1 MKYFAGLDVALEE
14 TTICVVDED
23 GQIVKEARADSEPE
37 ALLAVLS
44 GFELCFERIG
54 LEACSLT
61 AWLHEGLTFGRF
73 AGDLHRHAKAAMGAM
88 PNKTDRNDARALA
101 QIMRTGWFRRVH
113 VKSAS
118 CRAWRSL
125 LVTRR
130 TVLNEM
136 RTIENVVRAVLRKPA

>member
-14 TTICVVDED
+14 TTICVVDQD

-61 AWLHEGLTFGRF
+61 AWMHEGLRS
-73 AGDLHRHAKAAMGAM
+73 AGLPAICIESRHAKAAMGAM

-101 QIMRTGWFRRVH
+101 QIMRTAGSAKFMSRAHH
-113 VKSAS
+113 VVPGALFS
-118 CRAWRSL
+118 
-125 LVTRR
+125 
-130 TVLNEM
+130 
-136 RTIENVVRAVLRKPA
+136 

>member
-61 AWLHEGLTFGRF
+61 AWLHEGLRS
-73 AGDLHRHAKAAMGAM
+73 AGLTAICIDM
-88 PNKTDRNDARALA
+88 
-101 QIMRTGWFRRVH
+101 
-113 VKSAS
+113 
-118 CRAWRSL
+118 
-125 LVTRR
+125 
-130 TVLNEM
+130 
-136 RTIENVVRAVLRKPA
+136 RKPRWAQCRTRPIAMTHALLRRLCEPAGSAKFMSRAHHVVPGALFS